1 MKNSK
6 VEAAIN
12 AQINAEFWSAYLY
25 LAMSADFAAKGMPG
39 FANWM
44 YVQFQEEQAHAIK
57 LFNYI
62 ISRGGKPELKP
73 IDGVQTAWNT
83 PLEVFKE
90 ILSHEQKVTSMMNEL
105 YALANSEKDYA
116 TVSIL
121 QWFITEQAEEEN
133 TAKGLIDTLT
143 MIGDNGFGIYTLD
156 KELSARV
163 FVPAA
168 AL

>member
-6 VEAAIN
+6 VEAVVN

-73 IDGVQTAWNT
+73 IEGVQTEWNT

-105 YALANSEKDYA
+105 YAIANSEKDYA

-121 QWFITEQAEEEN
+121 QWFIIEQAEEEN

>member
-6 VEAAIN
+6 VEAVVN

-73 IDGVQTAWNT
+73 IEGVKTEWNT

-105 YALANSEKDYA
+105 YAIANSEKDYA

-121 QWFITEQAEEEN
+121 QWFIIEQAEEEN